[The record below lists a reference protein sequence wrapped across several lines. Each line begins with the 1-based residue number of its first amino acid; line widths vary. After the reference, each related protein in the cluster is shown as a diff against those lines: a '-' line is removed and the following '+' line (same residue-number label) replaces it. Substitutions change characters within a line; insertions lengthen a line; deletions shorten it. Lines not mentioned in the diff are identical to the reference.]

1 MVWHFILGNY
11 ARIKRRCFPHIIC
24 GWWHEQPEIKNYF
37 GYIHHNYNTF
47 YFLNSYKFKQILIIN
62 CSSKSNSR
70 FPYITFCHLQVKLI
84 AMIDKLANLKTEFD
98 ELEQS
103 LGDPKLIGDQERY
116 KKAMQRYSEL
126 TPIVKS
132 YLEYSGILNRLSE
145 AKELLSDPDMANMAK
160 EEIVFC
166 ESEIPKLERKLE
178 TLLLPKD
185 PFDDKNVIVEIRA
198 AAGGDEASLF
208 AAEVLNMYLRYASDL
223 GFKTEVIDTYE
234 NNLGG
239 LTKVSFEINGKGAY
253 SIFKYE
259 SGVHRVQRIPQTE
272 TQGRVHTS
280 TITVAVLAEA
290 EDVDVNLSQ
299 EDYRVDV
306 YRSSG
311 PGGQSVNTT
320 DSAVRIVYK
329 AGTSDEI
336 VVTCQDGKS
345 QIKNRE
351 KALTVLRARLLERE
365 MARAQAQQREARLV
379 QIGSGERSEKIRTYN
394 FPQSRVTDH
403 RIGYTTH
410 NLADIMNGRLDEITD
425 ALKIA
430 EQSQKLEEVA
440 GGAA

>member
-1 MVWHFILGNY
+1 
-11 ARIKRRCFPHIIC
+11 
-24 GWWHEQPEIKNYF
+24 
-37 GYIHHNYNTF
+37 
-47 YFLNSYKFKQILIIN
+47 
-62 CSSKSNSR
+62 
-70 FPYITFCHLQVKLI
+70 
-84 AMIDKLANLKTEFD
+84 MIDKLANLKTEFD
-98 ELEQS
+98 ELEHS
-103 LGDPKLIGDQERY
+103 LGDPKLISDQERY

-132 YLEYSGILNRLSE
+132 YLEYSAILDRLKE
-145 AKELLSDPDMANMAK
+145 AKELLDDPDMSDMAK

-166 ESEIPKLERKLE
+166 ESEIPKLAHKLE

-208 AAEVLNMYLRYASDL
+208 AAEMLNLYLRYASDL
-223 GFKTEVIDTYE
+223 GYKTEVIDTYE

-290 EDVDVNLSQ
+290 EDVDINLSQ

-351 KALTVLRARLLERE
+351 KALTVLRSRLLERE

-379 QIGSGERSEKIRTYN
+379 QIGTGERSEKIRTYN

-410 NLADIMNGRLDEITD
+410 NLADIMNGKLSEITD
-425 ALKIA
+425 ALKLA

-440 GGAA
+440 GGTA